1 MEKEYREFDF
11 REIAGLDD
19 TAKSL
24 RDWVAKASSFFND
37 FWERVSDMGVRLSL
51 SRISTMTYENAL
63 QGVSRTC
70 YSFSVNMTSDLNAQW
85 WMAPDDLRLIAWE
98 MMGLKVPV
106 QPKPAEEG
114 DTASEGEAAEAG
126 KEEESQTD
134 AQTEEQAASAQ
145 EDDDLELTLVEH
157 SVAKICIDE
166 IAAALQKSWMG
177 ADVMELAVKTMD
189 RDPIKS
195 RGFRTNDLV
204 AKISLEFEC
213 ESGTAE
219 LNWVSPRQDL
229 VNLLDTILDARSPI
243 QRTPNHPDPAIV
255 SQAEFDVLTVLGNAS
270 LPMFDVANLQEGQ
283 LIKLDQRIDVPLEV
297 RVNDLPT
304 YHAWPGKRGS
314 KQALEIQSYIEQ

>member
-1 MEKEYREFDF
+1 MGKEYREFDF

-37 FWERVSDMGVRLSL
+37 FWERVSDIGVKVSL
-51 SRISTMTYENAL
+51 SKISTMTYENAL

-70 YSFSVNMTSDLNAQW
+70 YSFSLKMTSDLNAQW
-85 WMAPDDLRLIAWE
+85 WMAPDELRLIAWE

-106 QPKPAEEG
+106 PPKAEE
-114 DTASEGEAAEAG
+114 EGEGDAEE
-126 KEEESQTD
+126 KKVEEGADENASDEDSD
-134 AQTEEQAASAQ
+134 AKAEE
-145 EDDDLELTLVEH
+145 DDLELTLVEN
-157 SVAKICIDE
+157 SVARIFINE

-177 ADVMELAVKTMD
+177 ADILELTVNSMD

-195 RGFRTNDLV
+195 RGFRSKDLV
-204 AKISLEFEC
+204 SKICVELEC
-213 ESGTAE
+213 QSGTAE
-219 LNWVSPRQDL
+219 LHWVSPRQDL
-229 VNLLDTILDARSPI
+229 EMLLNTIRDARNPI
-243 QRTPNHPDPAIV
+243 EKTPKHPDPAIV
-255 SQAEFDVLTVLGNAS
+255 SQARFDVLTVLGSAS
-270 LPMFDVANLQEGQ
+270 LPMLDVANLEEGQ